1 MSLAHIVSSEPSA
14 VDSVVDGLLATIV
27 EAGIMPG
34 AVLPPERELAEQ
46 FEVSRLTI
54 REAMKTLATLGVV
67 TVKRGSGTFVNPES
81 HWSRFHSGVL
91 ASLVRDP
98 SDAAEAS
105 RQLVEARR
113 LVEVGV
119 AELAATRRRDHHVEA
134 LMVALDAMWDSHE
147 ITDCDAWASADLA
160 FHDTL
165 MDAAGNP
172 FVTLLFAPLE
182 ELLRRDRHGPA
193 ADGGNRSR
201 ALRWHQRI
209 LDAVRAR
216 DASAARSAMD
226 GHLRDTEQV
235 LARWRSSDGVTDAG
249 DPAHPPGART

>member
-1 MSLAHIVSSEPSA
+1 MSVASLIPIESSA
-14 VDSVVDGLLATIV
+14 VDSVVDGLLRTIV
-27 EAGIMPG
+27 ADGMVEHAI
-34 AVLPPERELAEQ
+34 LPPERELAEQ
-46 FEVSRLTI
+46 FEVSRLTV

-81 HWSRFHSGVL
+81 QWSRFNPGVL

-98 SDAAEAS
+98 SDAAETS

-119 AELAATRRRDHHVEA
+119 AELAAERRADHH
-134 LMVALDAMWDSHE
+134 LDALAQMLDSMWDAHE
-147 ITDCDAWASADLA
+147 TDDCDAWASADLA

-172 FVTLLFAPLE
+172 FVTLLFAPLAD
-182 ELLRRDRHGPA
+182 LLRRDRHEPA
-193 ADGGNRSR
+193 ADGGNRTR

-209 LDAVRAR
+209 LDAVRAG
-216 DASAARSAMD
+216 DVAAARSAMD
-226 GHLRDTEQV
+226 GHLRDTQQI
-235 LARWRSSDGVTDAG
+235 LAEWRSSNPQG
-249 DPAHPPGART
+249 DMPVSAHPLGARP

>member
-1 MSLAHIVSSEPSA
+1 MSVTSFNPTESSA
-14 VDSVVDGLLATIV
+14 VDSVVDGLLHTIV
-27 EAGIMPG
+27 ADGIVEH
-34 AVLPPERELAEQ
+34 AILPPERELAEQ
-46 FEVSRLTI
+46 FEVSRLTV

-81 HWSRFHSGVL
+81 QWSRFNPGVL

-98 SDAAEAS
+98 SDAAETS

-119 AELAATRRRDHHVEA
+119 AELAAERRGDRH
-134 LMVALDAMWDSHE
+134 LDALTQTLESMWDAHE
-147 ITDCDAWASADLA
+147 TDDCDAWASADLA

-172 FVTLLFAPLE
+172 FVTVLFAPVAD
-182 ELLRRDRHGPA
+182 LLRRDRHEPA
-193 ADGGNRSR
+193 ADGGNRTR

-209 LDAVRAR
+209 LDAVRAG
-216 DASAARSAMD
+216 DVGAARSAMD
-226 GHLRDTEQV
+226 GHLRDTQQI
-235 LARWRSSDGVTDAG
+235 LAQWRSGRPVEDTGG
-249 DPAHPPGART
+249 LAHPLGAST